1 MTTKNEHMQ
10 RLTRLFKEER
20 KVKEVDMK
28 DVAKFAVLKGWRLPV
43 PTSPI
48 DLLARQFAD
57 AARAEIRKDKGTGRP
72 YRANHAVI
80 MGSGPH
86 QYTLWIDIDEKPP
99 KHMFKKSVVSRRE
112 GMVNDGVQLTFDID
126 HWNSISTEADQIH
139 LPMDLTQDIE
149 WRKNAP
155 DEDQKAA

>member
-1 MTTKNEHMQ
+1 
-10 RLTRLFKEER
+10 
-20 KVKEVDMK
+20 
-28 DVAKFAVLKGWRLPV
+28 
-43 PTSPI
+43 
-48 DLLARQFAD
+48 
-57 AARAEIRKDKGTGRP
+57 
-72 YRANHAVI
+72 
-80 MGSGPH
+80 MGQGPH

-126 HWNSISTEADQIH
+126 HWNSISSEADQIH

-155 DEDQKAA
+155 DEEGEKAA